1 MSDRYQNRD
10 DLTDSLV
17 RLDRRVLDC
26 LVGLEDE
33 STEVAESA
41 SLYSPSVA
49 LEDVVLP
56 EALSTKLL
64 DMLEAHAQLRAY
76 NKRVGL
82 SQAIPQPDGLVLL
95 LCGPSGAG
103 KTTTRL

>member
-1 MSDRYQNRD
+1 MF
-10 DLTDSLV
+10 DSLV

-56 EALSTKLL
+56 LPPPLSLALTLTLTSCT
-64 DMLEAHAQLRAY
+64 
-76 NKRVGL
+76 
-82 SQAIPQPDGLVLL
+82 
-95 LCGPSGAG
+95 
-103 KTTTRL
+103 

>member
-41 SLYSPSVA
+41 SLAATPHPETPTLNTLTRPYPYNPGGGECEP
-49 LEDVVLP
+49 LLP
-56 EALSTKLL
+56 
-64 DMLEAHAQLRAY
+64 
-76 NKRVGL
+76 
-82 SQAIPQPDGLVLL
+82 
-95 LCGPSGAG
+95 
-103 KTTTRL
+103 

>member
-33 STEVAESA
+33 STEVAYLPLYLPFASRKFVSRKEDESTEVAESA
-41 SLYSPSVA
+41 SLYSPSTY
-49 LEDVVLP
+49 P
-56 EALSTKLL
+56 
-64 DMLEAHAQLRAY
+64 
-76 NKRVGL
+76 
-82 SQAIPQPDGLVLL
+82 
-95 LCGPSGAG
+95 
-103 KTTTRL
+103 